1 MSDWA
6 AWSLQGEPLALA
18 RYVLPDEVARYV
30 QLPGPSG
37 DSVTTRLRA
46 VYAALARLKIGYAYD
61 APDADPGRQVIRPP
75 HQVLWAPR
83 HATCLDLAVVL
94 AGACLKAGLHPIIVI
109 LDPPDG
115 HGPAHSLVLVRL
127 DCGRHTQRTGGAL
140 GQHVWLQPPE
150 ALLDDLQ
157 HGLDAPPGNVL
168 AVDPVGVAVCL
179 GTAATRGLDVDLDAA
194 VTGGAR
200 YLTQWRWR
208 LGIDVGSAW
217 SKEATQRPDARPDVE
232 PLREPYRSADTAESP
247 LRLLRAEYGLVP
259 FQRRD
264 ELTVLRD
271 WCQQVAAG
279 DRTGL
284 AVVTGVGGSGKT
296 RLALHLAQLLRAEGW
311 YAGVLPRGSS
321 GVGWLAGVVSPVLVV
336 LDYADGRTDDAK
348 ALLEALRSRCGPPAV
363 VLCTARSLEGDW
375 LAEIVASLDDDRHA
389 YRREDVTLPDTHP
402 DALDVYHRTVAKM
415 AGAAATVEAPHPPR
429 GIRWTTLDFVLLGW
443 VAAQGATALPAS
455 RRDLYDHALV
465 HEEQYWSTVYS
476 DKVKERQPSRARLRK
491 AAVCLSLVAPVEREA
506 DGVLRAVT
514 DLAED
519 ARERHDVRDTLVS
532 CFRSEAGE
540 GLALRPDPV
549 GDHLL
554 LRELA
559 QEPGLLQ
566 RALREAG
573 EGKLEQALAT
583 LTRAGQ
589 TDAEAST
596 RLIMGLLQHDPS
608 RWMAALSVATAQGG
622 AALAALE
629 RLAARKEMPLPLDE
643 LSEAVPFS
651 SLALYDLG
659 LTVDQRRLDAARAAG
674 ATREVLANLLM
685 AVSERARNAGDRAA
699 ALAAITEAVDIRR
712 ALAQANPAAFLP
724 DLATSL
730 NNLSNRQS
738 ATGDRAAALAAI
750 TEAVDHYRA
759 LAQANPAAFL
769 PDLATS
775 LNNLS
780 NRQSETGDRAAAL
793 AAITE
798 AVDHYRALAQ
808 ANPAVFLPDLAG
820 SLNNLSGCQSA
831 TGDRAA
837 ALAAI
842 TEAVDH
848 YRALA
853 QANPAAFLP
862 NLAMSLNTLSNQQSA
877 TGDRAAALAAITEAV
892 DHYRALAQAN
902 PAAFLP
908 NLAMSLNNLSNRLS
922 EAGETGVLAPTWGT
936 AIAGMTCQAARA
948 ELRAAWSARLASD
961 GLWEEA
967 REELRRAAR
976 EADEASENEPII
988 VLERAR
994 HAIRSLAQTLGPA
1007 HDGLPVWAIAA
1018 LPDRHVQLVDAVAHA
1033 ADWPALHAALAQHA
1047 DALSAPELR
1056 VTLRALADLSP
1067 GNTAPRQL
1075 QDLLDEVEAHGLDT
1089 FIDAQQTNYERRVL
1103 LTAWIA
1109 TPTWRESLEYFRQHQ
1124 AELTTDEIWDLLAE
1138 SDDATARQHRA
1149 ILDLAHATSAG
1160 DAYAIVTDTAT
1171 AEDAAF
1177 AAIEEGDLARLTT
1190 IAIAAPA
1197 LQNRPT
1203 TWGLIVAILHLARD
1217 DRESA
1222 YAALHA
1228 VTDQGSLML
1237 RRAHAVRLRA
1247 LQRHHP
1253 DLDGLDRLLEI
1264 ISQENAQT

>member
-75 HQVLWAPR
+75 DQVLWAPR

-127 DCGRHTQRTGGAL
+127 DRGRHTQRTGGAL

-348 ALLEALRSRCGPPAV
+348 ALLKALRSHCGPPAV
-363 VLCTARSLEGDW
+363 VLCTARSLEGEW

-506 DGVLRAVT
+506 DGVLRAVP

-573 EGKLEQALAT
+573 EGKLEQALVT

-685 AVSERARNAGDRAA
+685 AVSERAGNA
-699 ALAAITEAVDIRR
+699 
-712 ALAQANPAAFLP
+712 
-724 DLATSL
+724 
-730 NNLSNRQS
+730 
-738 ATGDRAAALAAI
+738 GDRAAALAAI

-769 PDLATS
+769 PDLAMS
-775 LNNLS
+775 LNN
-780 NRQSETGDRAAAL
+780 
-793 AAITE
+793 
-798 AVDHYRALAQ
+798 
-808 ANPAVFLPDLAG
+808 
-820 SLNNLSGCQSA
+820 
-831 TGDRAA
+831 
-837 ALAAI
+837 
-842 TEAVDH
+842 
-848 YRALA
+848 
-853 QANPAAFLP
+853 
-862 NLAMSLNTLSNQQSA
+862 LSNQQSA

-908 NLAMSLNNLSNRLS
+908 NLATSLNNLSDRLS
-922 EAGETGVLAPTWGT
+922 EAGKTGVLAPTWGT
-936 AIAGMTCQAARA
+936 AIAPMTCQAARA

-961 GLWEEA
+961 GLLEEA

-976 EADEASENEPII
+976 EADAASENEPII

-1056 VTLRALADLSP
+1056 VTLRALADLFP

-1109 TPTWRESLEYFRQHQ
+1109 TPTWSESLEYFRQHQ

-1138 SDDATARQHRA
+1138 SDDHTALQHLA

-1160 DAYAIVTDTAT
+1160 DAYAIVADTAM

-1203 TWGLIVAILHLARD
+1203 TWGLIDAILHLAQD

-1237 RRAHAVRLRA
+1237 RRAHSVRLRA